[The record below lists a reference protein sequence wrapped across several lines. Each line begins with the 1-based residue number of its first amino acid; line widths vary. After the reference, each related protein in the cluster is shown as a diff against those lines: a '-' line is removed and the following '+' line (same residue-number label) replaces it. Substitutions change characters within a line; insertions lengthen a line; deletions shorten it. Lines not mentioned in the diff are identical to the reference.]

1 MKVSLIVF
9 IVCAMI
15 LSVGMPQA
23 AYAKNANVKNP
34 AKAKLSLNT
43 TYNGYDVTGDG
54 KADTIRISSV
64 SLEADEWNVGLKVE
78 INGKKVLYKK
88 DCYYYGIEAS
98 LCTLKNGKVY
108 LYLYNPGDDG
118 DAYYCGLYQYKNGKL
133 KCVLNMNK
141 FYGSGKLGYHTNGE
155 VKAVS
160 GNKITVGIY
169 QQNYELGGISVYFD
183 YIYSKGKLV
192 QSSNVT
198 KDFETSVYKG
208 YKQDKIEMRGDRAE
222 MSDFPLY
229 LNTVAGGLDR
239 RDQTIGGFSFVVKI
253 YAVPV
258 IEIIG

>member
-98 LCTLKNGKVY
+98 LCTLKNGCIRV
-108 LYLYNPGDDG
+108 
-118 DAYYCGLYQYKNGKL
+118 
-133 KCVLNMNK
+133 
-141 FYGSGKLGYHTNGE
+141 
-155 VKAVS
+155 
-160 GNKITVGIY
+160 
-169 QQNYELGGISVYFD
+169 
-183 YIYSKGKLV
+183 
-192 QSSNVT
+192 
-198 KDFETSVYKG
+198 
-208 YKQDKIEMRGDRAE
+208 
-222 MSDFPLY
+222 
-229 LNTVAGGLDR
+229 
-239 RDQTIGGFSFVVKI
+239 
-253 YAVPV
+253 
-258 IEIIG
+258 